1 MERVARPRPAL
12 PLLLAL
18 AGCSEGAPGR
28 PLDPALTGL
37 ELTAVAPD
45 VLLPGTTMRITGES
59 FVPEDWGAATLT
71 IDALQLSLRLRY
83 VDAQTLELAVSD
95 EVFAALGG
103 DGAEFDGDV
112 AVAVSSAVDGR
123 LYRTAPRAARW
134 SLASELEPRADAVLR
149 TGVIFPNEPIAIL
162 GSGLLLPG
170 EGETVVELA
179 GCFAPAEPADAAC
192 TPIAAREL
200 AVTLDDPLDRTHGH
214 FAFEPAVAGIEPGRF
229 EGTVVLRNRMRSG
242 TVREAPPLAVSYDL
256 QRPLLYGTSVE
267 AASLGQY
274 VVIDGAGFVG
284 DDGATLLDV
293 VGSFTADADGSVTA
307 IDEVLLP
314 QFVDGRTVRYV
325 LDESDALGQQL
336 DLRYGAGRLQ
346 ATVTP
351 RIAWG
356 DSEVTGDPAMV
367 SLQLLAVRQIVWVQF
382 LPAYV
387 ESLRRFGLR
396 AVDAQI
402 RARVFEVLRRDYA
415 TIGVELREAVP
426 TDFAAFAQVDVGGP
440 DPNGLGLFGYDNTPG
455 KDTENQ
461 RLYDRIGGVN
471 AQTQQDGYP
480 GYGGVFIES
489 VLGFSEHPGT
499 LAMPLPSDPRFD
511 DIFDPFRPD
520 VGGRPVDA
528 ADLDH
533 EPMALTSSE
542 LCPASD
548 RPTQIACAIW
558 VLGSVVGSTLS
569 HELGHSLGLAD
580 PYGPDFHDAG
590 EQPDRLMDAD
600 RPFAERAELDGE
612 GPSRFCDEEYAY
624 LRAILPTPDAD
635 DPLPR
640 PSCH

>member
-1 MERVARPRPAL
+1 M
-12 PLLLAL
+12 
-18 AGCSEGAPGR
+18 
-28 PLDPALTGL
+28 
-37 ELTAVAPD
+37 
-45 VLLPGTTMRITGES
+45 LLPGTTMRITGES

-71 IDALQLSLRLRY
+71 IDALGLSLRLRY
-83 VDAQTLELAVSD
+83 VDPQTLELPVSD

-103 DGAEFDGDV
+103 DGAAFDGEV

-134 SLASELEPRADAVLR
+134 SLASELAPRADTLLR
-149 TGVIFPNEPIAIL
+149 SGVIFPNEPLAVV

-179 GCFAPAEPADAAC
+179 GCFAPAEPAGAPCA
-192 TPIAAREL
+192 PVAAREV
-200 AVTLDDPLDRTHGH
+200 AVTLDDPLDRTRAH
-214 FAFEPAVAGIEPGRF
+214 FAFVPEIAGIEPGHF
-229 EGTVVLRNRMRSG
+229 EGTVLLRNHMRAG
-242 TVREAPPLAVSYDL
+242 TVREAPALTVAYDL
-256 QRPLLYGTSVE
+256 QRPLLYGTSVV

-274 VVIDGAGFVG
+274 VVVDGAGFVG
-284 DDGATLLDV
+284 GDGATLLDV
-293 VGSFTADADGSVTA
+293 VGSFTTDADGSVTA

-314 QFVDGRTVRYV
+314 EFVDGRTVRYV
-325 LDESDALGQQL
+325 LDESDALGQLL
-336 DLRYGAGRLQ
+336 DLRYQAGRLQ

-356 DSEVTGDPAMV
+356 DSEVIGDPAAV
-367 SLQLLAVRQIVWVQF
+367 SLQLLPVRQVVWVQF

-387 ESLRRFGLR
+387 ESLRLFGLR
-396 AVDAQI
+396 AVDAHI

-415 TIGVELREAVP
+415 TIGVELREQPP
-426 TDFAAFAQVDVGGP
+426 TDFAAYAQIDVGGP

-489 VLGFSEHPGT
+489 VLGFSEHAGD
-499 LAMPLPSDPRFD
+499 LAMPLPTDPRFD
-511 DIFDPFRPD
+511 RIFDPFRPD

-528 ADLDH
+528 SDLAD
-533 EPMALTSSE
+533 EPLALPAGDG
-542 LCPASD
+542 CPASD

-558 VLGSVVGSTLS
+558 VLGNIVGSTLS

-600 RPFAERAELDGE
+600 RPFGERAELDGE
-612 GPSRFCDEEYAY
+612 GPSRFCDDEYAY

-635 DPLPR
+635 DPQPR
-640 PSCH
+640 PPCD